1 MITGILQ
8 AKRTFLSRG
17 ERSAE
22 RSEERSGERGGE
34 RSGVAKGK
42 VETWLSFLIT

>member
-8 AKRTFLSRG
+8 AKSTFLPRG
-17 ERSAE
+17 
-22 RSEERSGERGGE
+22 ERSGERRGE

-42 VETWLSFLIT
+42 VQTRLSFLIT